1 MQDFWNR
8 PFLLREIF
16 VFSRLASLTIKVS
29 DTDVFPVLQTSQ
41 KFSKSLPSALERV
54 IISTS
59 SFFFSAKCYLYSLN
73 GGQRRVR
80 AFLSLAS
87 EFCSSGFK
95 LDERPPLNPLLGL
108 RPFVKENNK
117 ESPFKV
123 LPWNNTKRPQFCFD
137 FKPSFRWLFLKLAPI
152 F

>member
-1 MQDFWNR
+1 M
-8 PFLLREIF
+8 
-16 VFSRLASLTIKVS
+16 
-29 DTDVFPVLQTSQ
+29 
-41 KFSKSLPSALERV
+41 
-54 IISTS
+54 
-59 SFFFSAKCYLYSLN
+59 
-73 GGQRRVR
+73 GGQGRVR

-123 LPWNNTKRPQFCFD
+123 LPWNNTKRPQFFFD

-152 F
+152 FDLVWFIPYEFQSLINDIQWLQCRTQKNNMLKRYYNSISRTEFFKSQIPGCSRVRNWSLSVVRTCMKNS